1 MCVHFVEKDLQA
13 LALIEDMKG
22 AIQDIGEPN
31 KILICS
37 NSSKSIEID
46 SLVEIFGPC
55 KCQKKYEN
63 VNHLSSSTKTYHIY
77 S

>member
-22 AIQDIGEPN
+22 AIQDIGEQN

-37 NSSKSIEID
+37 VD
-46 SLVEIFGPC
+46 QSLLEIFGPC
-55 KCQKKYEN
+55 KCQKE
-63 VNHLSSSTKTYHIY
+63 I
-77 S
+77 

>member
-1 MCVHFVEKDLQA
+1 MCVLFVEKDLQA

-22 AIQDIGEPN
+22 AIQDIGEQN

-37 NSSKSIEID
+37 KSSKSVKID

-55 KCQKKYEN
+55 KCQKNKIM
-63 VNHLSSSTKTYHIY
+63 KM
-77 S
+77 

>member
-37 NSSKSIEID
+37 KSSKSIKID
-46 SLVEIFGPC
+46 SCVEIFGPC
-55 KCQKKYEN
+55 KSCQEN
-63 VNHLSSSTKTYHIY
+63 MKM
-77 S
+77 

>member
-13 LALIEDMKG
+13 LVLIEDMKG

-37 NSSKSIEID
+37 KSSKSIKID
-46 SLVEIFGPC
+46 SCVEIFGPC
-55 KCQKKYEN
+55 KSCQEN
-63 VNHLSSSTKTYHIY
+63 MKM
-77 S
+77 

>member
-55 KCQKKYEN
+55 KCQKSFIKM
-63 VNHLSSSTKTYHIY
+63 
-77 S
+77 